1 MCSVFQIHAYNSL
14 DPLAP
19 SSECLRLLRAV
30 PYAGLLPRHDGGKY
44 RRLDPPNL
52 ITILQR
58 APRWT
63 LQGICE
69 T

>member
-19 SSECLRLLRAV
+19 SSECLRLLRAI

-44 RRLDPPNL
+44 RRLDP
-52 ITILQR
+52 T
-58 APRWT
+58 
-63 LQGICE
+63 
-69 T
+69 